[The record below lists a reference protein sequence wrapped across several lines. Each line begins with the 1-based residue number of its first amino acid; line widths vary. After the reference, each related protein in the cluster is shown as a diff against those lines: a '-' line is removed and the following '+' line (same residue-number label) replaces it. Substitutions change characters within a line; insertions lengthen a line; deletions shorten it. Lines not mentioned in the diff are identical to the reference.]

1 MRVTGGRLRSR
12 RLRSPPRGVRPTSD
26 RVREAIFARIGDL
39 TGAAVADL
47 YAGTGALG
55 IEATSRGAERV
66 VFIERAP
73 RCLSVLRRN
82 LADLALD
89 TGVEVAAGDVPR
101 VLRMLGRRG
110 ARFDLILLDPPYRSA
125 EAGRALTALIGSGV
139 LAEEAVV
146 VVESGR
152 RHPVPVVAGF
162 AAVDERRYGET
173 IVTELAAVAAE
184 TQTDANGTLR
194 GIHVEH

>member
-12 RLRSPPRGVRPTSD
+12 RLQSPPRGVRPTAD

-55 IEATSRGAERV
+55 IEAISRGAEMV
-66 VFIERAP
+66 VFVERAA

-82 LADLALD
+82 LADLGLD
-89 TGVEVAAGDVPR
+89 TGVRVEAGDVSR
-101 VLRMLGRRG
+101 VLRDLGCRG
-110 ARFDLILLDPPYRSA
+110 ARFDLILLDPPYRST
-125 EAGRALTALIGSGV
+125 EARRALTALTAARV
-139 LAEEAVV
+139 LAEGAVV

-162 AAVDERRYGET
+162 TPVDERRYGDT
-173 IVTELAAVAAE
+173 VVTQLAVAAE
-184 TQTDANGTLR
+184 TETEAK
-194 GIHVEH
+194 HS

>member
-55 IEATSRGAERV
+55 IEATSRGAENV
-66 VFIERAP
+66 VFVERAP

-89 TGVEVAAGDVPR
+89 TGVEVAPGDVPR
-101 VLRMLGRRG
+101 VLQTLGRRG
-110 ARFDLILLDPPYRSA
+110 ARFDLILLDPPYLSP
-125 EAGRALTALIGSGV
+125 EAGRALTALIGAGV

-162 AAVDERRYGET
+162 TAVDERRYGET

-184 TQTDANGTLR
+184 TKTDANRALR
-194 GIHVEH
+194 GIHGES

>member
-12 RLRSPPRGVRPTSD
+12 RLRSPPRGVRPTAD

-55 IEATSRGAERV
+55 IEATSRGAEMV
-66 VFIERAP
+66 VFVERAA

-82 LADLALD
+82 LADLGLD
-89 TGVEVAAGDVPR
+89 TGVRVEPGDVSR
-101 VLRMLGRRG
+101 VLQALGCRG
-110 ARFDLILLDPPYRSA
+110 ARFDLILLDPPYRST
-125 EAGRALTALIGSGV
+125 EAGRALTALTAAGV
-139 LAEEAVV
+139 LAEGAVV

-152 RHPVPVVAGF
+152 RHPVPVVAGL
-162 AAVDERRYGET
+162 APVDERRYGDT
-173 IVTELAAVAAE
+173 VITQLAAVAAE
-184 TQTDANGTLR
+184 TESESKR
-194 GIHVEH
+194 S